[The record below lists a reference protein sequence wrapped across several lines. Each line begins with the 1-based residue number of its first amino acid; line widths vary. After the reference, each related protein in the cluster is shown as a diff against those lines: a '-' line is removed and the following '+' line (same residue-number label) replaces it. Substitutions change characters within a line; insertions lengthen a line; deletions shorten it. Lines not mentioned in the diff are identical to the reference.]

1 MRLRKANQSPAPT
14 VSQHLSQKVIIMVQ
28 STIGQVLTNI
38 EREIQAEVHNTHQ
51 PRQPSSVDFVTPMTA
66 APDMAMPDYVEHSD
80 GATEIGRLSAE
91 AVVREYEAAAKD
103 IEALGVELVE
113 HVKQCEAMARDALK
127 VTDELKETANRYR
140 DEAKRVSLADRKLLE
155 DDVGGS
161 QESASSC
168 ATRLLLRPRQTS
180 RRRKKREPQCKV

>member
-1 MRLRKANQSPAPT
+1 MRLRKANQSLAPT

-51 PRQPSSVDFVTPMTA
+51 PRQPSPVDFVTPMTA

-113 HVKQCEAMARDALK
+113 HVKQCEAMARDVLK

-140 DEAKRVSLADRKLLE
+140 DEAKRVFQQIENCSKMTSEVRKVCGELRDRIVPPVAGDRSK
-155 DDVGGS
+155 
-161 QESASSC
+161 
-168 ATRLLLRPRQTS
+168 T
-180 RRRKKREPQCKV
+180 KKARTAV